1 MFLFAFKTGRFE
13 IGDKVLNYICRNDNI
28 KTKSSTCPVC
38 GQRTELT
45 KSNIYWCETCK
56 VPLYQKECQCC
67 GSSGRRLTTDI
78 RPVFPEERLLLEIMT
93 DKTPGYYEKM
103 SVWNCSGNRY
113 IADGQRV
120 DFAVKDLKN
129 KNPNDIRN

>member
-1 MFLFAFKTGRFE
+1 
-13 IGDKVLNYICRNDNI
+13 
-28 KTKSSTCPVC
+28 
-38 GQRTELT
+38 
-45 KSNIYWCETCK
+45 
-56 VPLYQKECQCC
+56 
-67 GSSGRRLTTDI
+67 
-78 RPVFPEERLLLEIMT
+78 MT

-129 KNPNDIRN
+129 KNPNDIRIRYENESFLISIN